1 MGVATAMPCIE
12 RAALNLYQL
21 YDIGDSI
28 DLERAR
34 PALAAPSTRMRP
46 VATRGA
52 SIDMPQPPLVV
63 GMGKTTLPLE
73 CGQLAARI
81 EARIYDL
88 GILAI
93 CLTIGLPERISW
105 EAATD
110 LLAEVQARPHCTE
123 EAFASAF
130 QALRG
135 AIAPAL
141 ERPSDTIRTEDYSIL
156 LIERL
161 LPGGP
166 PASTLARHPSLLQ
179 TALGERRT
187 LSAAAASLATT
198 LSYYEDDL
206 ILLTW
211 TAAIVIEPDAAARED
226 ATFLLEF
233 ANVQLL
239 AFRSYDDQV
248 ERDLARIAPRIGRA
262 RRPRWWAF
270 NATSVFLH
278 EIHALIAD
286 TTGTSA
292 RVENA
297 LKVTEDVYWNRVYT
311 AALVVLRVE
320 AWRTGIAE
328 ALKVLRESA
337 ALLNDEAEVAR
348 STFLEVLVIVLIALE
363 LVIGALSLHH

>member
-1 MGVATAMPCIE
+1 MGVGTAVPGIE

-34 PALAAPSTRMRP
+34 LALAAPSTRMRP

-73 CGQLAARI
+73 CGQFAARI

-93 CLTIGLPERISW
+93 CLTIALPERISW
-105 EAATD
+105 EVATD
-110 LLAEVQARPHCTE
+110 LLAEVQSRPHCTE

-130 QALRG
+130 KALRG

-141 ERPSDTIRTEDYSIL
+141 DRPSDTIRTEDYSIL

-161 LPGGP
+161 VPGGP

-262 RRPRWWAF
+262 RRPHWWAF

-328 ALKVLRESA
+328 ALAVLRESA

-363 LVIGALSLHH
+363 LVIAALSLHH